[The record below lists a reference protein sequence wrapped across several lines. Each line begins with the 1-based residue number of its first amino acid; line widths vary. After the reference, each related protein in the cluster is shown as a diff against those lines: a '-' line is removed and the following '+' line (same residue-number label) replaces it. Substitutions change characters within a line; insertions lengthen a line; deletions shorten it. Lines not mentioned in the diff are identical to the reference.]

1 MTAHNVSLK
10 ENTMLKKIILLG
22 TTFLLLAGLAIAH
35 GDPIMGTVTAVAA
48 DTVTIKDKD
57 NKPVVIMLEKTTRY
71 LLDSKPGKKTDLK
84 VGVRVVIDAHM
95 DTKMKMY
102 NAEEIN
108 IGVASAAKPATPSA
122 PAAPAKK

>member
-1 MTAHNVSLK
+1 
-10 ENTMLKKIILLG
+10 MLKRIVFCI
-22 TTFLLLAGLAIAH
+22 TAFVLLAGLAIAH

-48 DTVTIKDKD
+48 NTVTIKDKD
-57 NKPVVIMLEKTTRY
+57 NKPVVIMLEKTTKY
-71 LLDSKPGKKTDLK
+71 LVDSKPGKKTDLK
-84 VGVRVVIDAHM
+84 VGVRVSIDAHM

-108 IGVASAAKPATPSA
+108 IGTAAAAKPATPAA

>member
-1 MTAHNVSLK
+1 
-10 ENTMLKKIILLG
+10 MLKRIVFCL
-22 TTFLLLAGLAIAH
+22 TTSVLLAGLAIAH

-57 NKPVVIMLEKTTRY
+57 NKPVVIMLEKSTKY
-71 LLDSKPGKKTDLK
+71 VLDSKPGKKEDLK

-102 NAEEIN
+102 NAEEIS
-108 IGVASAAKPATPSA
+108 IGAASAAKPATP
-122 PAAPAKK
+122 AAPSKK

>member
-1 MTAHNVSLK
+1 MT
-10 ENTMLKKIILLG
+10 KKLTFCVI
-22 TTFLLLAGLAIAH
+22 TFLLLAGLAIAH

-57 NKPVVIMLEKTTRY
+57 NKPVVIMLEKTTKY
-71 LLDSKPGKKTDLK
+71 LVDSKPGKKTDLK
-84 VGVRVVIDAHM
+84 VGARVVIDAHM

-108 IGVASAAKPATPSA
+108 IGVASAAKPVT